1 MTFDVK
7 LPMQQAPRY
16 PNRCVACARAN
27 PDTNANV
34 VVMVSVRSQSISS
47 ELVGSLVFGSSNGS
61 HNRHIKLN
69 PPACSSCCSSIN
81 RTGLLAVVCQYV
93 FPLLGVAAF
102 FLGLVYGY
110 STLGIAGLIAGVLW
124 PAIWS
129 VVRPPALSVTAYG
142 DELVYEFRSA
152 TVGNEF
158 RELNVTSAEE
168 H

>member
-1 MTFDVK
+1 MTYDVK
-7 LPMQQAPRY
+7 LPIQQVPRY
-16 PNRCVACARAN
+16 SNRCVACERPN
-27 PDTNANV
+27 PGTNAEVMV
-34 VVMVSVRSQSISS
+34 VVSVRSHTISS

-69 PPACSSCCSSIN
+69 PPACSNCCSSIN
-81 RTGLLAVVCQYV
+81 RAGFLAVVCQYA
-93 FPLLGVAAF
+93 FPLLGVVAF
-102 FLGLVYGY
+102 CFGLVYGY
-110 STLGIAGLIAGVLW
+110 SMLGVAGLIAGVLW

-142 DELVYEFRSA
+142 NELVYEFRSA
-152 TVGNEF
+152 IVGHEF